1 MDWAAFSRELTARH
15 TPATHYDIVRDR
27 FAAVRQTGSV
37 THYIAAFNQL
47 VLQIPDLGTAEQR
60 STFMRGLKPHIKTQ
74 VYLHCRDGEDLET
87 LMSLAEK
94 VDDITFNPH
103 RNRPLATVPSPP
115 SRAPQGPEPM
125 ELGSMQHTPTDRLAA
140 TSIPRA
146 PLTEQQRA
154 ALFANDGC
162 FCCRRPHAG
171 HISRDCP
178 ARRNRAPAP
187 NSRSGPNPGRRQ
199 GNGPPRR

>member
-1 MDWAAFSRELTARH
+1 
-15 TPATHYDIVRDR
+15 
-27 FAAVRQTGSV
+27 
-37 THYIAAFNQL
+37 
-47 VLQIPDLGTAEQR
+47 
-60 STFMRGLKPHIKTQ
+60 
-74 VYLHCRDGEDLET
+74 
-87 LMSLAEK
+87 
-94 VDDITFNPH
+94 
-103 RNRPLATVPSPP
+103 
-115 SRAPQGPEPM
+115 
-125 ELGSMQHTPTDRLAA
+125 MQHNPTDRLAA
-140 TSIPRA
+140 TSIPRT
-146 PLTEQQRA
+146 PFTEQQRA